1 MGRPPRQISA
11 APLSKDASSKAA
23 FSKDGR
29 AGRLRQARL
38 AAGFA
43 RGAEAVERFGWNR
56 NTYKSNE
63 NGAAPF
69 SFDQARVYARAFG
82 VGAEWL
88 YDGEGSMH
96 PGGTQATSSF
106 TPRARMAPVVGHVG
120 AGARA
125 TLYAEGQGPLGHV
138 SAPEDASETTV
149 AVEIR
154 GDSLGAFFN
163 EWLVF
168 YDDVRSPVTPD
179 LHGRL
184 CVVGLGDSRVLI
196 KQLRPS
202 RTPGLYH
209 LFSQTEEPILDQEIL
224 WAAVVTGMRPR

>member
-1 MGRPPRQISA
+1 MGRPPTRAPSA
-11 APLSKDASSKAA
+11 PPDPITPRPKS
-23 FSKDGR
+23 GR
-29 AGRLRQARL
+29 AERLRQARL
-38 AAGFA
+38 GAGYG
-43 RGAEAVERFGWNR
+43 RGSEAVERFGWNR

-69 SFDQARVYARAFG
+69 SFDQAKAYARAFG

-88 YDGEGSMH
+88 YDGEGPMH
-96 PGGTQATSSF
+96 PGDAVLA
-106 TPRARMAPVVGHVG
+106 PPARRAPTTPVVGYVS

-125 TLYAEGQGPLGHV
+125 TLFAEGQGPLGHV
-138 SAPEDASETTV
+138 SAPEDASESTV

-154 GDSLGAFFN
+154 GDSLGALFN

-184 CVVGLGDSRVLI
+184 CVVGLADGRVLI

-202 RTPGLYH
+202 RTLGLYH
-209 LFSQTEEPILDQEIL
+209 LYSQTEEPILDQEIL
-224 WAAVVTGMRPR
+224 WAAAVTGMRPR